1 MLVSCFLML
10 LGLLMLLGFLVFSVL
25 SVLSVL
31 GVLGA
36 PDALGT
42 SFIAIFV
49 VLSVP
54 KYADLHFFS
63 VAYRF
68 NGIK

>member
-1 MLVSCFLML
+1 MACYWCLFLDA
-10 LGLLMLLGFLVFSVL
+10 LGA
-25 SVLSVL
+25 
-31 GVLGA
+31 LGA
-36 PDALGT
+36 P
-42 SFIAIFV
+42 SIAIFV
-49 VLSVP
+49 FLAVP